1 MPSTDVAEAAKLVRG
16 KHVIG
21 SVNVGNVICVHLNLT
36 LQAIVV
42 SYHSL
47 VTGVNTEIGGLQ
59 AVGVLA
65 DAMNENQSLT
75 ALLPSQY
82 LNW

>member
-1 MPSTDVAEAAKLVRG
+1 MNNKNCLIIIYNIDIISKL
-16 KHVIG
+16 
-21 SVNVGNVICVHLNLT
+21 HLNLT